1 MALTSF
7 EYALYQ
13 PVPFSLSLCTV
24 LNFTLHVFINGC
36 VYVLSDFR
44 SIVSAT
50 DFASLN
56 VLLREAEFAYSK
68 L

>member
-1 MALTSF
+1 MYGF
-7 EYALYQ
+7 E
-13 PVPFSLSLCTV
+13 FNS
-24 LNFTLHVFINGC
+24 HVFINGC

-44 SIVSAT
+44 CIVSAT